1 MLKLVIEKVLIK
13 ENNMVSK
20 NNKDIKKYIE
30 LVVNNMMNMGDADYD
45 MDKETSSDSHS
56 KGLIAR
62 DFGIMEWDWPQ
73 GVGIYGLAMLQKHY
87 GDARY
92 DDFLNNWFKTNI
104 EKGLPSKNINTTAP
118 YLTLIDL
125 ARRTGNKAYEAMCVE
140 HANWLVNDLPKTK
153 EGAFQHVTTSIG
165 DRNSIILN
173 DSELWIDT
181 LFMSVLFLAKMGE
194 YYNNPI
200 WRSEALKQVLVHIKY
215 LYNKETGLF
224 YHGWSFNRNDNY
236 GGHFWCR
243 GNSWFTFGIT
253 DYLDIVG
260 DNIDR
265 GVRTYIV
272 DTYLAQVNALKELQ
286 SESGLWHTVL
296 TDSTSYEEVSG
307 TAGMIKGIIKG
318 IKLGLLDESYISI
331 AEKGIAGIINNISE
345 DGTVLNV
352 SAGTAIS
359 DDVNHYK
366 NIIIRP
372 MAYGQSLALAALAE
386 SLG

>member
-1 MLKLVIEKVLIK
+1 
-13 ENNMVSK
+13 MVSK